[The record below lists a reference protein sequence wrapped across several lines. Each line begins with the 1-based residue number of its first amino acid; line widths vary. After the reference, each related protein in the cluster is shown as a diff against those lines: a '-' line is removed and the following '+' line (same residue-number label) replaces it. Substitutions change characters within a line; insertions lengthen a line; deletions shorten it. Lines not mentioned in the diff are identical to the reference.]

1 MKKPSLKLIEMIY
14 ASSEGVVTN
23 EELYTLAQNHMGI
36 EDAAMEAKV
45 PFGEAG
51 VQRSK
56 IKHEIRWF
64 QQTLKAMNVIEKV
77 DGRKGQWQYCRKTK
91 DGVNE
96 ARVGAKLLAFST
108 ELGAAIYGDSLDVF
122 TGNNETIS
130 LCVTSPPYPL
140 RNQRS
145 YGLETKNDSEYIDF
159 ICRVLE
165 PIVKSLSNGASVV
178 MNIGTDI
185 FMNKSPAR
193 SLYPEKLVLALH
205 ENLGL
210 FLMDRIPWVNRAK
223 PVGPTYWA
231 CVERVQLAVAHE
243 PIYWF
248 TNNPHR
254 VKSDNRRVLLP
265 HHEAQRKLVESGGAH
280 RITNYGDGAHQ
291 LRTNSF
297 SKETPGR
304 IPKNVL
310 GRGNQCSDSRAVHRF
325 AREMGLP
332 AHPAMFPTDIP
343 AFFIQFLTEVGE
355 LVVDPFG
362 GALKTGLAA
371 ERLNRRWLCCDK
383 IFEWLKVSS
392 RLFSGFNGF
401 SSSQFL
407 DNFTLE

>member
-1 MKKPSLKLIEMIY
+1 VSKPSLKLIEKIY
-14 ASSEGVVTN
+14 ASSEGAVTN
-23 EELYTLAQNHMGI
+23 EELYAIAQAHLGLEN
-36 EDAAMEAKV
+36 AAMEATV

-51 VQRSK
+51 ILRSK
-56 IKHEIRWF
+56 IKHEIRWY

-77 DGRKGQWQYCRKTK
+77 DGRKGHWQYCRKTK
-91 DGVNE
+91 EGLNE
-96 ARVGAKLLAFST
+96 ARAGARLIAFST
-108 ELGAAIYGDSLDVF
+108 KLGAAIYGDSLDVF
-122 TGNNETIS
+122 SSNTETIS
-130 LCVTSPPYPL
+130 LCITSPPYPL

-145 YGLETKNDSEYIDF
+145 YGLEPKNDGEYIDF
-159 ICRVLE
+159 VCRVLE
-165 PIVKSLSNGASVV
+165 PIVKNLSNGASVV
-178 MNIGTDI
+178 LNIGSDI
-185 FMNKSPAR
+185 FVNKSPAR
-193 SLYPEKLVLALH
+193 SLYPEKLVLALN

-210 FLMDRIPWVNRAK
+210 SLMDRIPWVNRAK

-231 CVERVQLAVAHE
+231 CVERVQLAVSHE

-265 HHEAQRKLVESGGAH
+265 HNEAHKKLIANGGGN

-291 LRTNSF
+291 LRVNSF
-297 SKETPGR
+297 ANNTPGR
-304 IPKNVL
+304 IPKNVIE
-310 GRGNQCSDSRAVHRF
+310 RGNQCSDSRAIHRF
-325 AREMGLP
+325 AKEMGFP

-362 GALKTGLAA
+362 GTLKTGLAA

-392 RLFSGFNGF
+392 KLFSGFDGF
-401 SSSQFL
+401 NSSQFL
-407 DNFTLE
+407 ENFTKS